1 MRRIPTFLV
10 LMALCA
16 VPALPV
22 DDRYLNSNGVR
33 IRYTDQG
40 SGEPVILIHGSEV
53 NQEHEWVETGVLAK
67 LVKDYRV
74 IALDNRGH
82 GKSGMPHDPKAYGI
96 EMGMDVIRLM
106 NYLQIPKAHI
116 VGYSMGAGIT
126 TQLLAS
132 HPERFYTATVGGGA
146 GSHQVTTESMK
157 ALETRVA
164 PLERGERSAQQ
175 LAMNDD
181 PVALA
186 LVIRGGTERLWD
198 AGKMTQV
205 KVPVLALVGSK
216 DPGLAGAK
224 ELQRVLP
231 SVKLVEIEGA
241 THAGSTGA
249 LFRPEFIG
257 NLQDFLAA
265 HRQKVVED
273 RYLSSSGV
281 KIRYTD
287 QGSGEPVILVHGFG
301 VNQEHEW
308 VLPGVLPNLAR
319 DYRVIAIDV
328 RGFGKSDKPHDPA
341 AYGPEQ
347 RLDIIRLMEHL
358 QIAKAH
364 VVGYSMGAG
373 IVAKLLTEHPER
385 FLTATVGGGAGRRSG
400 TAVRPA
406 QGNGPSP
413 AEQLAALERG
423 ELTPDLAAR
432 SNDPY
437 ALAAMRKNTSDGG
450 WDAGKMKDVKV
461 PVLAVAGSNDPGLEG
476 AQVLRSV
483 LPSVKLMVIDGAT
496 HAGSTGALYRSEFVG
511 AIREFLAANRQPVI
525 EDKYFISRGVRI
537 RYTDQG
543 KGEPVILVHGSGV
556 NQEHEWVATGVLPSL
571 GKDYHVIAID
581 TRGHGKSDKPHD
593 AAAYGAEMGMDV
605 IRLMNYLQIPKTH
618 IIGYSQGAG
627 IVAKLVSTHQERFY
641 TATVGGGAGR
651 RNNAPTQASNN
662 AVSPQQQLA
671 AYERGEL
678 PASQALLNDDPLAMA
693 AIRKSDMTWDETKMK
708 QVKIPMLAV
717 TGSNDALLAGAK
729 DLVSVLPSVKLVVV
743 EGATHAGDT
752 GALYRPEFIR
762 SILEFLAANRHPVVE
777 DKYFTS
783 NGVKIRYTDQG
794 SGEPVIMVHGYSV
807 NQEHEWVVTG
817 VLPALVRNYRVI
829 AIDTRGHGKSDKP
842 HDPKA
847 YGAEMGMDVIR
858 LMDYLN
864 IKQANIVGYS
874 LGAFIA
880 AKLVS
885 EHPERF
891 LTATVGG
898 GAGRRNTAPPQTAG
912 AAAARPTNTTPG
924 FQPDYMQSGFLTQ
937 DHASRN
943 NDPIALAMV
952 LRGMADLS
960 WDEVRMKQLR
970 VPVLAVV
977 GSNDNGLNGAKDLK
991 NTLPSV
997 KLVVIDGATHAGDT
1011 GALYR
1016 PEFIGAIRDFVAA
1029 KSRIQKEGDQ

>member
-1 MRRIPTFLV
+1 MRRTLTFLA
-10 LMALCA
+10 LAALCA
-16 VPALPV
+16 VPALAV
-22 DDRYLNSNGVR
+22 EDKYFNSNGVR

-40 SGEPVILIHGSEV
+40 AGEPVILIHGSEV

-96 EMGMDVIRLM
+96 EMGMDVMRLM
-106 NYLQIPKAHI
+106 NYLQIAKAHI

-126 TQLLAS
+126 AQLLAD

-146 GSHQVTTESMK
+146 GSHEVTAESMK
-157 ALETRVA
+157 AIEARVA
-164 PLERGERSAQQ
+164 PLERGQRSAQQ

-186 LVIRGGTERLWD
+186 MVIRAGTERIWD
-198 AGKMTQV
+198 AMRMAQV
-205 KVPVLALVGSK
+205 KVPVLALAGSN

-231 SVKLVEIEGA
+231 SVKLVVIDGA
-241 THAGSTGA
+241 THAGATGA

-257 NLQDFLAA
+257 NLQEFLAA

-273 RYLSSSGV
+273 HYLNSNGV

-287 QGSGEPVILVHGFG
+287 QGSGEPVILVHGHG

-308 VLPGVLPNLAR
+308 VVTGVLPNLAK

-328 RGFGKSDKPHDPA
+328 RGFGKSDKPHDPS

-358 QIAKAH
+358 QIGKAH
-364 VVGYSMGAG
+364 VIGYSMGAG

-385 FLTATVGGGAGRRSG
+385 FLTATLGGGAGRRSG
-400 TAVRPA
+400 APARPP
-406 QGNGPSP
+406 QGNSPSP
-413 AEQLAALERG
+413 AEQLAALDRG
-423 ELTPDLAAR
+423 ELTTDLAAR
-432 SNDPY
+432 NNDPY

-450 WDAGKMKDVKV
+450 WDAAKMKDLKV
-461 PVLAVAGSNDPGLEG
+461 PVLAAVGSNDPGLAG
-476 AQVLRSV
+476 AKGLQSV
-483 LPSVKLMVIDGAT
+483 LPTVKLVVIDGAT
-496 HAGSTGALYRSEFVG
+496 HAGSTGALYRPEFVG
-511 AIREFLAANRQPVI
+511 AINEFLAANRQPLV
-525 EDKYFISRGVRI
+525 EDQYFISKGVRI

-543 KGEPVILVHGSGV
+543 RGEPVILVHGSGV

-571 GKDYHVIAID
+571 AKDYRVIAID

-593 AAAYGAEMGMDV
+593 AAAYGAEMGLDV
-605 IRLMNYLQIPKTH
+605 IRLMNYLQIPKAH

-627 IVAKLVSTHQERFY
+627 IVAKLVATHQDRFY

-651 RNNAPTQASNN
+651 RNTAPTQASNN
-662 AVSPQQQLA
+662 AVNPQQQLA

-678 PASQALLNDDPLAMA
+678 PAAQALLNNDPLAMA
-693 AIRKSDMTWDETKMK
+693 AIRKSDMTWDEGRMK

-717 TGSNDALLAGAK
+717 TGSNDALLAGAR

-752 GALYRPEFIR
+752 GTLYRPEFIG
-762 SILEFLAANRHPVVE
+762 SIRDFLAANRHPVVE
-777 DKYFTS
+777 DKYFNS
-783 NGVKIRYTDQG
+783 EGVKIRYTDQG
-794 SGEPVIMVHGYSV
+794 SGEPIILVHGYSV

-817 VLPALVRNYRVI
+817 VLPALAKNYRVI
-829 AIDTRGHGKSDKP
+829 AIDTRGHGKSNKP

-847 YGAEMGMDVIR
+847 YGREMGMDVIR

-864 IKQANIVGYS
+864 IKQAHIVGYS
-874 LGAFIA
+874 LGAYITA
-880 AKLVS
+880 QLVS

-898 GAGRRNTAPPQTAG
+898 GAGRRNTAPAQPVNTA
-912 AAAARPTNTTPG
+912 PG
-924 FQPDYMQSGFLTQ
+924 FQPEYMQNGLLTV

-943 NDPIALAMV
+943 NDPVALAMV
-952 LRGMADLS
+952 LRGMPELS
-960 WDEVRMKQLR
+960 WDEMKMRQLR
-970 VPVLAVV
+970 VPVLAAV
-977 GSNDNGLNGAKDLK
+977 GGNDNGLNSARDLK

-997 KLVVIDGATHAGDT
+997 KLVVIEGATHAGDT

-1016 PEFIGAIRDFVAA
+1016 PEFVRAIQDFLAANRQPAA
-1029 KSRIQKEGDQ
+1029 K